1 MNKSLLSNVVIFAVG
16 AAIGSFVTVKYV
28 ENKYRQMAEEEI
40 ESVKEHYIKKL
51 EEKITVA
58 KSEYSDK
65 PDLSEYTSMLQEQ
78 EYVGEEEESYLDD
91 ESYDNYDH
99 IHVISPDDYCE
110 VEEYDDESL
119 NYFADGVLSDE
130 YGNIIED
137 VENTVGLGFYKHFG
151 EYENDSVHIRNDDTE
166 MYYEIL
172 RDERNYTEV
181 FGPYAVED

>member
-16 AAIGSFVTVKYV
+16 AAIGSFVTAKYV

-40 ESVKEHYIKKL
+40 ESVKEHYNKKL
-51 EEKITVA
+51 EEKITLA
-58 KSEYSDK
+58 KSEYADK

-99 IHVISPDDYCE
+99 IHVISPDEYQE
-110 VEEYDDESL
+110 VEDYDDETL
-119 NYFADGVLSDE
+119 EYFADGVLSDE

-172 RDERNYTEV
+172 RNERNYHEV